1 MFDSEDRLKDELRD
15 REYREAYAEEFLN
28 TSIATQVTVLREQ
41 RGLTQE
47 QLGKLVDMQ
56 QEGISR
62 IERVGYG
69 RWNIATLRRI
79 AHAFDA
85 RLKVSIETY
94 SSLLEEAR
102 QFSAKSLE
110 RPSFSEDPAFHA
122 NAEPGVGVP
131 AEEFLRRQ
139 VCAWLSR
146 AARDPKQLGRWLQG
160 LDLPPLG
167 EADEPYVHLWR
178 SLPKE
183 GEKDREEFH
192 LRMALSLQALLMEKP
207 DRAEEQVSP
216 ERESMLRNL
225 FQLAALLKNR
235 WLLGEPLKSIYE
247 DSLAKEP
254 ERLSRLTREM
264 FFAAAVHNQH
274 SYWLLPE
281 FEEMAGPKEH
291 RVLPVTPWAAMTA
304 PRHGPKN
311 GRVDAMTR
319 VVGAR
324 ERCLW
329 TVLERGGQ
337 PENMED
343 ARRVNRQLHKFFDS
357 TAQITSLDS
366 ELWDQPIIGKEFI
379 DTALPSPPKWDMHAM
394 YAFIRHY
401 GQHIDLLPEVKLERE
416 LESRVRECEKQGEA
430 KSVTDLM

>member
-1 MFDSEDRLKDELRD
+1 MFDSEDKLKDEFRD
-15 REYREAYAEEFLN
+15 REYREAYAEDFLN
-28 TSIATQVTVLREQ
+28 TSIATQITVLREQ

-47 QLGKLVDMQ
+47 QLGELVGMQ

-62 IERVGYG
+62 IERVAYG

-94 SSLLEEAR
+94 SSLLEEVR
-102 QFSAKSLE
+102 QFSAKNLE

-122 NAEPGVGVP
+122 NAEPPVSVP

-139 VCAWLSR
+139 VCAWLEKT
-146 AARDPKQLGRWLQG
+146 ARDPNQLQRWLEG

-167 EADEPYVHLWR
+167 HADEPYVHLWR

-183 GEKDREEFH
+183 GDAKRDEFQ
-192 LRMALSLQALLMEKP
+192 LRMALSLQALLIQRP
-207 DRAEEQVSP
+207 DKAKERISP

-225 FQLAALLKNR
+225 FQLAALLKRR
-235 WLLGEPLKSIYE
+235 WLLGEPIQRIYE
-247 DSLAKEP
+247 DGLEKEP

-274 SYWLLPE
+274 SYWLLNE
-281 FEEMAGPKEH
+281 FEQIVGPTGH
-291 RVLPVTPWAAMTA
+291 SIILPVTPWAAMTA
-304 PRHGPKN
+304 TRHGPKD
-311 GRVDAMTR
+311 GRVDAMAK

-324 ERCLW
+324 ERCIPAFLENGW
-329 TVLERGGQ
+329 TDDMAE
-337 PENMED
+337 E
-343 ARRVNRQLHKFFDS
+343 AKRVNRQLHKFFEG
-357 TAQITSLDS
+357 TASIETLDS
-366 ELWDQPIIGKEFI
+366 ETWDQPTVGRDLVE
-379 DTALPSPPKWDMHAM
+379 TAMPSPNKWNMYAM

-401 GQHIDLLPEVKLERE
+401 RRHIDRLPDENWKRD
-416 LESRVRECEKQGEA
+416 RECRLVECQRQQAASEQ
-430 KSVTDLM
+430 LM